1 MPGRPGFVRGVSA
14 GGLVL
19 QRKTLFCLFFSPY
32 SAEEKKKIKD
42 FLPRFHRISTP
53 ALDLKTLLRESV
65 FVVSI
70 CGSDSP

>member
-19 QRKTLFCLFFSPY
+19 QRKLCFVYFFPLTLQK
-32 SAEEKKKIKD
+32 KKKIKD

-53 ALDLKTLLRESV
+53 ALDLKTLPRESV
-65 FVVSI
+65 FVASI
-70 CGSDSP
+70 CGSHSP